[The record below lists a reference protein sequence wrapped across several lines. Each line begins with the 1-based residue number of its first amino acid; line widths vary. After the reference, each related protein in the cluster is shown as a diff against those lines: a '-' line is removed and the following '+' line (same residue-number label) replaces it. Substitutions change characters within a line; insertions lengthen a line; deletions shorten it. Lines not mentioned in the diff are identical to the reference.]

1 MMGLNAIVAV
11 FAVGAAGPT
20 FSDAV
25 QTALRDVSFT
35 VDVQTANRAELRK
48 INKDFAAGYEAD
60 MVEVQYKDPLKIRL
74 TSHMNRE
81 RYIYIVKEGFK
92 SFSVPRLGVR
102 QTNEDVRKEPGKWQT
117 LLDFGVITS
126 GMQRSFLKG
135 TYVRTDRDGQYVFDV
150 NYQYTGDTT
159 RFRIWVDP
167 SKKYI
172 TKRMWYNQKGVLV
185 ATFLYENPVQ
195 SNGVWFPTR
204 LTVQNAEGK
213 TAGVSLFKDVRANI
227 GIADSVFRL

>member
-1 MMGLNAIVAV
+1 M
-11 FAVGAAGPT
+11 
-20 FSDAV
+20 
-25 QTALRDVSFT
+25 
-35 VDVQTANRAELRK
+35 RK

-74 TSHMNRE
+74 ISYINRE
-81 RYIYIVKEGFK
+81 RYIYIVNEGFK
-92 SFSVPRLGVR
+92 SFSVPRLGIR
-102 QTNEDVRKEPGKWQT
+102 RTNEDVRKEPGKWQT

-126 GMQRSFLKG
+126 GMQRSFVKG
-135 TYVRTDRDGQYVFDV
+135 TYVRTDRDDQYVFDV
-150 NYQYTGDTT
+150 TYQYSGDTT

-167 SKKYI
+167 AKKFV

-185 ATFLYENPVQ
+185 ATFLYDNPVQ

-213 TAGVSLFKDVRANI
+213 TAGVSIFKAVKANT
-227 GIADSVFRL
+227 GIADSAFKL